1 MREANNTVY
10 GLWAGFWASN
20 ISKALRLAERLDAG
34 MVWINTHNV
43 VDLNMP
49 FGGFKQSGI
58 HFVLPSIRTEK
69 A

>member
-1 MREANNTVY
+1 VREANNTVY
-10 GLWAGFWASN
+10 GLGASVWTSN
-20 ISKALRLAERLDAG
+20 ISKAMRLAERLDAG
-34 MVWINTHNV
+34 TVWINTRNV
-43 VDLNMP
+43 VDPNMP